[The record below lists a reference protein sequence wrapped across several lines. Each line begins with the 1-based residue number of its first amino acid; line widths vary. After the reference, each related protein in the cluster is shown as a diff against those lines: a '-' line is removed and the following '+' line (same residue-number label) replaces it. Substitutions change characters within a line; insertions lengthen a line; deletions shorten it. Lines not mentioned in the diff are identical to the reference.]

1 MVSDRPVPSVLS
13 MNVNCRRAQS
23 AEAMKR
29 NERLYAKMLKF
40 AWFLATILFE
50 KLVFG
55 GFEMADILTEKLK
68 SFKSFRVDAYYEGY
82 PDVIFEIIL
91 DAVPTREQTEIAV
104 KALEKFVYTY
114 NIFHFLRP
122 IHYISDIDSL
132 PEQVHPRGIYIHIDF
147 GGCCPFAM
155 VKAVAV
161 LEKTNLPI
169 FRVALL

>member
-1 MVSDRPVPSVLS
+1 
-13 MNVNCRRAQS
+13 
-23 AEAMKR
+23 
-29 NERLYAKMLKF
+29 
-40 AWFLATILFE
+40 
-50 KLVFG
+50 
-55 GFEMADILTEKLK
+55 MADIITEKLE
-68 SFKSFRVDAYYEGY
+68 SFKSFRVDAYCEGY
-82 PDVIFEIIL
+82 PDV
-91 DAVPTREQTEIAV
+91 IAV

-132 PEQVHPRGIYIHIDF
+132 PEQLHPRGIYIHIDF
-147 GGCCPFAM
+147 GSCCPFAM